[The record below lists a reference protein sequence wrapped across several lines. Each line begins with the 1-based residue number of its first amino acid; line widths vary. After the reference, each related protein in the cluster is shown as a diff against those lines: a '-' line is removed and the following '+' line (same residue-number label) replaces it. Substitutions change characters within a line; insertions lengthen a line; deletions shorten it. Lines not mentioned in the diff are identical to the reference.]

1 MKRAGLLWGAALVS
15 VLMVRAATIQQNWI
29 EDVSYS
35 DVEQGENLGI
45 DRALVDLLF
54 SREPV
59 TPISSSQLLNDGTKE
74 LVFFFPMVDAVNNLN
89 SRVLRKVNAQRDKVC
104 DVAVEPV
111 EGPENG
117 LKVTFRY
124 SPDELSVVC
133 HVGLEGDR
141 RRVRFR
147 IHNKKLIKRLEQFNA
162 LRMAR
167 LFGRAEGRIA
177 VVHASVAMM

>member
-1 MKRAGLLWGAALVS
+1 MKRAGIFWASALVS
-15 VLMVRAATIQQNWI
+15 VLMVGATNIQQNWL
-29 EDVSYS
+29 EDVSYR
-35 DVEQGENLGI
+35 DVEQGENVGI
-45 DRALVDLLF
+45 DRAQLELLF
-54 SREPV
+54 SREPLA
-59 TPISSSQLLNDGTKE
+59 PISSSQLMSDGTKE
-74 LVFFFPMVDAVNNLN
+74 LDFFFPMVDAVNNIN
-89 SRVLRKVNAQRDKVC
+89 NRVLRSVNTQRGKVC
-104 DVAVEPV
+104 DIAVAPV

-147 IHNKKLIKRLEQFNA
+147 LHDKKLIKRLEQFNA

-167 LFGRAEGRIA
+167 VFGGFEGHIA
-177 VVHASVAMM
+177 VVGGGLAVM